1 MAEKEVLKETDEWIK
16 NLKNLLPSVSSENQ
30 EYVQSRIELLER
42 LREMAGEK
50 VVGQRTIERDRSKTL
65 DIDRD

>member
-1 MAEKEVLKETDEWIK
+1 MTEKEVLTATDEWIK

-50 VVGQRTIERDRSKTL
+50 VVGQRTIERDRNKIL
-65 DIDRD
+65 NINCV

>member
-1 MAEKEVLKETDEWIK
+1 MIEREVLAATDEWIK

-50 VVGQRTIERDRSKTL
+50 VVGQRTIERDRSKAL